1 MLKQYKLRNYNF
13 RLVFYVIALTVLGI
27 FVIGSA
33 KHSVQDKQ
41 ILGLCLGLAVMVFIS
56 LLDYSFV
63 LRFSWLFYFCNIG
76 LLLMVRFM
84 GENTKGSTRWVSIA
98 GIRFQPSELSKIILI
113 LFFAYFFMKFQEQLN
128 TLKILAASFVIAGV
142 TLILIKIQPDLST
155 TIITALIFVTLL
167 FMAGLSYKIV
177 FGVLAVSIPAVIIF
191 ISLILQPDQKILD
204 NYQYKRIMAWLQPE
218 KFADAA
224 YQQLNSKMAIGSG
237 QLLGKGLNNSEVTS
251 VKNGNF
257 ISEPQTDFIFSIV
270 GEELGFV
277 GAVSVIVLLFLIV
290 LECILMARKAKD
302 LAGRLICC
310 GMASLI
316 GFQAFVNIC
325 VATGLTPNTGLPLPF
340 VSYGLTSLV
349 TLFMGIGFVLN
360 VGLQPRKY

>member
-1 MLKQYKLRNYNF
+1 
-13 RLVFYVIALTVLGI
+13 
-27 FVIGSA
+27 
-33 KHSVQDKQ
+33 
-41 ILGLCLGLAVMVFIS
+41 MVFIS

-142 TLILIKIQPDLST
+142 TLVLIKIQPDLST

>member
-142 TLILIKIQPDLST
+142 TLVLIKIQPDLST

-277 GAVSVIVLLFLIV
+277 GAVSVTAVFD
-290 LECILMARKAKD
+290 CF
-302 LAGRLICC
+302 
-310 GMASLI
+310 GMH
-316 GFQAFVNIC
+316 
-325 VATGLTPNTGLPLPF
+325 P
-340 VSYGLTSLV
+340 YGAQ
-349 TLFMGIGFVLN
+349 G
-360 VGLQPRKY
+360 

>member
-142 TLILIKIQPDLST
+142 TLVLIKIQPDLST

-177 FGVLAVSIPAVIIF
+177 FGVLAVSIPAVII
-191 ISLILQPDQKILD
+191 
-204 NYQYKRIMAWLQPE
+204 
-218 KFADAA
+218 
-224 YQQLNSKMAIGSG
+224 
-237 QLLGKGLNNSEVTS
+237 
-251 VKNGNF
+251 
-257 ISEPQTDFIFSIV
+257 
-270 GEELGFV
+270 
-277 GAVSVIVLLFLIV
+277 
-290 LECILMARKAKD
+290 
-302 LAGRLICC
+302 
-310 GMASLI
+310 
-316 GFQAFVNIC
+316 
-325 VATGLTPNTGLPLPF
+325 
-340 VSYGLTSLV
+340 
-349 TLFMGIGFVLN
+349 
-360 VGLQPRKY
+360 